1 MLEIKDFKKVY
12 EDETE
17 ITYDTQCFPTQG
29 LIHFSGEN
37 GIGKTTF
44 FNVISGCD
52 KEASLAI
59 INDSVSES
67 VDRFKN
73 RVSYLK
79 QEVHLI
85 EEMTGYEAL
94 ILMHQIE
101 GVLYDKDLI
110 SDMLVNLNLDHVIDH
125 PVKSYSVGQ
134 KRKLEFV
141 RLLISRKEILI
152 LDEPFAQ
159 VDKKSVV
166 EMMSYLDILSK
177 DKLIIYSNHEA
188 INVTPVN
195 KDMFQVKEKAYVGF
209 LFKHFLKKGYIYQL
223 LTMIILIL
231 GMSIFLFYLTT
242 NEINQRHVVRE
253 FYQTVD
259 YGLFESHQADSNA
272 SLSTGLTLSF
282 ETSDYMSS
290 NVSALV
296 SNSVNELPLLYG
308 VYPSGGNEILMS
320 YHFAIFNKNRL
331 SIEMN
336 SMLGEWVIIDEVRY
350 QIKGILD
357 NPLKRNLFTSDYH
370 YQVFLNTY
378 PDFYLRE
385 SAHFNAPLRL
395 NLLTR
400 HEINKLSDKET
411 MDNGYFYLSFNE
423 ALESD
428 GSLSIAIF
436 IVMIVV
442 VTVVTFTLGLER
454 TKRLKALFQGL
465 YHQGVYKKKL
475 ISSVF
480 CLEVVLIILSIGMS
494 LLVSSYLI
502 GLRNEEVR
510 KTFFIDVNV
519 YKIGFSQLIW
529 LVVPALA
536 LLQGIFIG
544 IRYNLN
550 GNEASS

>member
-1 MLEIKDFKKVY
+1 MLVIKDFKKVY

-17 ITYDTQCFPTQG
+17 ITYDIQCFPTQG

-52 KEASLAI
+52 TEASLAI
-59 INDSVSES
+59 INNSVSES

-110 SDMLVNLNLDHVIDH
+110 SDILVSLNLDHVIEK

-134 KRKLEFV
+134 KRKLEFI
-141 RLLISRKEILI
+141 RLLISRKKILI

-159 VDKKSVV
+159 VDKESVV
-166 EMMSYLDILSK
+166 EMMGYLNILSK

-209 LFKHFLKKGYIYQL
+209 IFKHFLKKSYIYQL

-231 GMSIFLFYLTT
+231 GMSIYLFYVTT
-242 NEINQRHVVRE
+242 NEINQKHVVRE

-259 YGLFESHQADSNA
+259 YGLFESHKADSNA
-272 SLSTGLTLSF
+272 LLSTGLTLSF
-282 ETSDYMSS
+282 ETSEYMSS

-308 VYPSGGNEILMS
+308 VYPSDKNEILMS
-320 YHFAIFNKNRL
+320 YHFAIFNSDRL
-331 SIEMN
+331 GIEMN

-357 NPLKRNLFTSDYH
+357 NPLKRNLFTNDYH

-378 PDFYLRE
+378 PDFYLSE
-385 SAHFNAPLRL
+385 GDNFNAPLRL

-400 HEINKLSDKET
+400 HEIDKLSDKET

-423 ALESD
+423 ETESD

-436 IVMIVV
+436 IVMIVI

-454 TKRLKALFQGL
+454 TKRLKELFQGL

-480 CLEVVLIILSIGMS
+480 CLEVVLIILSVGMS

-529 LVVPALA
+529 LVVPALS